1 MAAVMFLL
9 LAIVRYCD
17 TRQWGSVVVSFLD
30 KIPHGI
36 YVVPS
41 SPSLLP
47 STSDDIPEH
56 QLDHCVI
63 CMEEYAG
70 GERLW
75 VMPACKHVFH
85 EACIEQWLLKP
96 ALTCPICR
104 GRVIHAEAATAGS
117 DGDDDNNI
125 ETPFLFVA
133 AVIVI
138 VMSIC
143 DCYDTRQWR
152 SKVAS
157 LLNKIPHGIYVVPS
171 SPSRLPSTSDDVPE
185 HQLHHCVICMEEY
198 AGGEQLWVM
207 PACKHVFHEAC
218 IKQWLLKPAFTC
230 PICRDRVIESSD
242 DDNDDND
249 NDNNIETPL
258 LVGTY

>member
-1 MAAVMFLL
+1 MAEPPIQA
-9 LAIVRYCD
+9 
-17 TRQWGSVVVSFLD
+17 
-30 KIPHGI
+30 P
-36 YVVPS
+36 
-41 SPSLLP
+41 SPSTVSDAGEPSIMMLAFQFSLTCLLP
-47 STSDDIPEH
+47 FSS
-56 QLDHCVI
+56 
-63 CMEEYAG
+63 
-70 GERLW
+70 
-75 VMPACKHVFH
+75 
-85 EACIEQWLLKP
+85 
-96 ALTCPICR
+96 
-104 GRVIHAEAATAGS
+104 
-117 DGDDDNNI
+117 
-125 ETPFLFVA
+125 FLFVA
-133 AVIVI
+133 VVIVI

-218 IKQWLLKPAFTC
+218 IKRWLLKPAFTC

-249 NDNNIETPL
+249 NGIETPL